1 MRKHQVIIHGPAS
14 ASLVERLKP
23 RLQPFYVVHT
33 IDGAALQGD
42 PWEEQCAV
50 LILLPGDPLGF
61 RVKKRVEAYLEGAGR
76 VVQVIEKDGSAQAFG
91 GEVDVVSAE
100 G

>member
-1 MRKHQVIIHGPAS
+1 MRKHQLIIHGPAS
-14 ASLVERLKP
+14 ASLVETLKP
-23 RLQPFYVVHT
+23 RLQPLYVVHT

-50 LILLPGDPLGF
+50 LLLLPGDPLGLKA
-61 RVKKRVEAYLEGAGR
+61 KKRVEAYLHGAGR
-76 VVQVIEKDGSAQAFG
+76 VVQLVERAGSVQGFA
-91 GEVDVVSAE
+91 GEVDVVSGE